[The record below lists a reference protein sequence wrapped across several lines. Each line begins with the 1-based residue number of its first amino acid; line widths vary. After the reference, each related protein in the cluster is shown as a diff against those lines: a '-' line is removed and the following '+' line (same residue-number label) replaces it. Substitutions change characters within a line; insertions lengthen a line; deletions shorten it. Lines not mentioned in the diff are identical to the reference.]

1 MYRGGRNKDNSF
13 REGPQIYIES
23 KHVVVA
29 IVVHFL
35 SQSNL
40 VAQAIPHVFTSQVLG

>member
-23 KHVVVA
+23 KYVVVA
-29 IVVHFL
+29 IVHFL
-35 SQSNL
+35 RQSNL
-40 VAQAIPHVFTSQVLG
+40 VAQAIPHVFTSQVRG